1 MVHHILYIAAYY
13 CDQLTMTM
21 TTMFID
27 YYVFISFFY
36 TWVYWRRTKVGYLDL
51 SKLTYLSRLKMDI
64 NDEI

>member
-1 MVHHILYIAAYY
+1 MLYVGICSVGIATVKIGTVEIKKQVANQMVHHILYIAAYY

-36 TWVYWRRTKVGYLDL
+36 T
-51 SKLTYLSRLKMDI
+51 
-64 NDEI
+64 